1 MNESKPS
8 LQDELREI
16 ALKVV
21 DDWHAARRNPD
32 TEAAMLARFEQA
44 VKKRVEARIA
54 DHLEEMVSEKIGGA
68 VEEQALQIADTLI
81 DKWARNGDLAFDEPT
96 PRIKRLLES
105 ALGEYDGRHQVF
117 LNAARQRKIEVL
129 ALHEA
134 GVPLVQIAKQAGVI
148 KRTAKAWI
156 EDEKKELEDLK
167 KSLSIYGYVAKKA
180 E

>member
-8 LQDELREI
+8 LQDELRAI

-21 DDWHAARRNPD
+21 DDWHAARRNPE

-54 DHLEEMVSEKIGGA
+54 DHLEELVSAEIGAA
-68 VEEQALQIADTLI
+68 VEEQALQIANKLI
-81 DKWARNGDLAFDEPT
+81 DKWAKNGEIAFDEPT
-96 PRIKRLLES
+96 PKIKAALES
-105 ALGEYDGRHQVF
+105 ALCEYEGRHQIF
-117 LNAARQRKIEVL
+117 LHAARQRKIEAL

-134 GVPLVQIAKQAGVI
+134 GVPLVQIAKEAGVI
-148 KRTAKAWI
+148 KRTAMAWI

-167 KSLSIYGYVAKKA
+167 KTLAIYGYVAAKA